1 MNVLPSHYSNKE
13 SPICQSSR
21 KRYRCKWKRHLP
33 SSRCVGVSYF
43 IFPITFFWFINIIIV
58 LVSLCLW
65 FHVIVCK
72 TKYLFKTNS
81 IHYIPK
87 KYKDYKIFKI
97 IFWLSR
103 EDFLGEAYSI
113 FNYIHLPIHM
123 SNRCLRND
131 LSLQNTVME
140 METTTR
146 YNSWRKSWNLESV
159 FNISINKYMVNVSDI
174 LPWFYIHFT
183 AWKQK
188 LQPLDG
194 DMEGNQRRS
203 DHI

>member
-21 KRYRCKWKRHLP
+21 KRYWCKWKRHLP

-43 IFPITFFWFINIIIV
+43 IFPITFFLFINIIIV

-65 FHVIVCK
+65 FHVIVRK

-97 IFWLSR
+97 IFLLSR
-103 EDFLGEAYSI
+103 EDFFGGRHILYLI
-113 FNYIHLPIHM
+113 
-123 SNRCLRND
+123 
-131 LSLQNTVME
+131 
-140 METTTR
+140 
-146 YNSWRKSWNLESV
+146 
-159 FNISINKYMVNVSDI
+159 ISIYLSICLIDV
-174 LPWFYIHFT
+174 
-183 AWKQK
+183 
-188 LQPLDG
+188 
-194 DMEGNQRRS
+194 
-203 DHI
+203 